1 MCSQGLWRSA
11 TGRELQVAVKVLDL
25 DKFPA
30 AAEDFLKEAALM
42 HSLDHPNIVRF
53 HGVCVSPN
61 SLKLVTELAPLRS
74 LLECLR
80 EPDLYTKFP
89 VSILHNFA
97 VQIARGMAYLEEER
111 LVHRDLAARNVLVF
125 STEEV
130 KIGDFGLSRALQLGK
145 SYYQTNFSTNL
156 RLPVAWCAPESIHDL
171 CFTSASDV
179 WSYGVTLWE
188 IFTFGLT
195 PWAGLSG
202 RQILETIDSPVCR
215 RLEQPNACPD
225 AVYDAVMRACWNHDP
240 ISRPTFAQLVGMSS
254 MYYFRTG

>member
-1 MCSQGLWRSA
+1 M
-11 TGRELQVAVKVLDL
+11 

-42 HSLDHPNIVRF
+42 HSFDHPNIVRF
-53 HGVCVSPN
+53 HGICISPN

-125 STEEV
+125 STEE
-130 KIGDFGLSRALQLGK
+130 
-145 SYYQTNFSTNL
+145 TNFSTNL

-188 IFTFGLT
+188 IFTYGLT

-202 RQILETIDSPVCR
+202 KQILETIDTPVCR

-240 ISRPTFAQLVGMSS
+240 VSRPTFAQLVGMSS
-254 MYYFRTG
+254 VYCFYLAGGGCIVSRRE